1 MEIYYFLVLWVGNP
15 EFSVTGA
22 GSCWGWSGF
31 LRNPGLY
38 RDSITLNSTWYS
50 VCLNKRPPFIRPT
63 PPGPRLT
70 LITPPQLMIS
80 ALILSE
86 DTVWVTGGVRATA
99 QDFWGIHY
107 DNPMVINI
115 QRWVTEEFCGYL
127 CYVFST
133 RPVVPL
139 SCSVSKDW
147 APKIAPWVFL
157 ASIGFSLTQMMS
169 GLRDGKRGKS
179 K

>member
-1 MEIYYFLVLWVGNP
+1 MEIYYLLVLWVGNP

-22 GSCWGWSGF
+22 GSCWGWSAF

-86 DTVWVTGGVRATA
+86 DTVWATGGVRATA
-99 QDFWGIHY
+99 RIF
-107 DNPMVINI
+107 
-115 QRWVTEEFCGYL
+115 EGYTMITL
-127 CYVFST
+127 WWLTSRGEWQKNSVGTCAMYSPPG
-133 RPVVPL
+133 PVVPL

-157 ASIGFSLTQMMS
+157 ASIGFSLT
-169 GLRDGKRGKS
+169 
-179 K
+179 

>member
-1 MEIYYFLVLWVGNP
+1 MEIYYLLVLWVGNP

-133 RPVVPL
+133 RPCGSPFLFCFERL
-139 SCSVSKDW
+139 SSKDCTMSV
-147 APKIAPWVFL
+147 P
-157 ASIGFSLTQMMS
+157 GFYWILSDTDDE
-169 GLRDGKRGKS
+169 RP
-179 K
+179 